1 MIEIHI
7 TMGKKL
13 GDSLKERRKQLRM
26 TQFDLA
32 ELAGISANTLY
43 KIERN
48 QANPTLAVIEKIT
61 LILGM
66 ELSLSIVQVNINR

>member
-7 TMGKKL
+7 IMGKKL

-61 LILGM
+61 LILGL

>member
-1 MIEIHI
+1 LIEIHI

-61 LILGM
+61 LILGL

>member
-61 LILGM
+61 LILGL

>member
-1 MIEIHI
+1 LIEIHI
-7 TMGKKL
+7 IMGKKL

-61 LILGM
+61 LILGL
-66 ELSLSIVQVNINR
+66 ELSLSIVQVNINQ

>member
-7 TMGKKL
+7 IMGKKL

-61 LILGM
+61 LILGL
-66 ELSLSIVQVNINR
+66 ELSLSIRQVNINQ

>member
-48 QANPTLAVIEKIT
+48 QANPTLEVIEKIT
-61 LILGM
+61 LILGL
-66 ELSLSIVQVNINR
+66 ELSLSIRQVNINR

>member
-1 MIEIHI
+1 LIEIHI
-7 TMGKKL
+7 IMGKKL

-48 QANPTLAVIEKIT
+48 QANPTLEVIEKIT
-61 LILGM
+61 LILGL
-66 ELSLSIVQVNINR
+66 ELSLSIRQVNINQ

>member
-1 MIEIHI
+1 LIEIHI
-7 TMGKKL
+7 IMGKKL

-61 LILGM
+61 LILGL

>member
-1 MIEIHI
+1 
-7 TMGKKL
+7 MGKKL
-13 GDSLKERRKQLRM
+13 GDSLKDRRKQLRM

-61 LILGM
+61 LILGL
-66 ELSLSIVQVNINR
+66 ELSLSIRQVNINR

>member
-1 MIEIHI
+1 LIEIHI
-7 TMGKKL
+7 IMGKKL

-61 LILGM
+61 LILGL
-66 ELSLSIVQVNINR
+66 ELSLSIRQVNINR

>member
-7 TMGKKL
+7 IMGKKL

-61 LILGM
+61 LILGL
-66 ELSLSIVQVNINR
+66 ELSLSIRQVNINR

>member
-1 MIEIHI
+1 
-7 TMGKKL
+7 MGKKIGVL
-13 GDSLKERRKQLRM
+13 LKDRRRQLRM
-26 TQFDLA
+26 TQLDLA

-61 LILGM
+61 LILGL
-66 ELSLSIVQVNINR
+66 ELSLSVIKTTTNP

>member
-1 MIEIHI
+1 LIEIHI

-48 QANPTLAVIEKIT
+48 QANATLAVIEKIT
-61 LILGM
+61 LILGL
-66 ELSLSIVQVNINR
+66 ELSLSIRQVNINR

>member
-7 TMGKKL
+7 IMGKKL

-61 LILGM
+61 LILGL
-66 ELSLSIVQVNINR
+66 ELSLSIVQVNINQ

>member
-1 MIEIHI
+1 LIEIHI

-61 LILGM
+61 LILGL
-66 ELSLSIVQVNINR
+66 ELSLSIRQVNINR

>member
-61 LILGM
+61 LILGL
-66 ELSLSIVQVNINR
+66 ELSLSIVQVNINQ

>member
-7 TMGKKL
+7 IMGKKL

-48 QANPTLAVIEKIT
+48 QANPTLEVIEKIT
-61 LILGM
+61 LILGL
-66 ELSLSIVQVNINR
+66 ELSLSIRQVNINQ

>member
-1 MIEIHI
+1 
-7 TMGKKL
+7 MGKTIGAL
-13 GDSLKERRKQLRM
+13 LRDRRRQLRM
-26 TQFDLA
+26 TQLDLA

-61 LILGM
+61 LILGL
-66 ELSLSIVQVNINR
+66 ELSLSVTKSNSNP

>member
-61 LILGM
+61 LILGL
-66 ELSLSIVQVNINR
+66 ELSLSIRQVNINR

>member
-61 LILGM
+61 LILGL
-66 ELSLSIVQVNINR
+66 ELSLSIRQVNINQ